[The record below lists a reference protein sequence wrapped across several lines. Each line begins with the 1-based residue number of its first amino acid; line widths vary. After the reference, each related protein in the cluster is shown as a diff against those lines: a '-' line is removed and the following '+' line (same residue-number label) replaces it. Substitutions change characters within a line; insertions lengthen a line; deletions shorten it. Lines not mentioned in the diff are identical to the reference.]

1 MKTIAKF
8 IILFVVLSLAFSF
21 SIGLFGIVF
30 NDTMSI
36 ILAALITI
44 IGLTTL
50 SKALGLTR

>member
-30 NDTMSI
+30 NDMISI

-44 IGLTTL
+44 IGLSIL